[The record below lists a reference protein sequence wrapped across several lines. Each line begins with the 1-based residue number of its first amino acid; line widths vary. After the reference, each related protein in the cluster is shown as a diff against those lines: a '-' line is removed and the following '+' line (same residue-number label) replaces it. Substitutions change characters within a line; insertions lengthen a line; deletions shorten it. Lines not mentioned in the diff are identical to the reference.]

1 MSCQPSAIS
10 RQLLAFRGQLSV
22 VSFSLITHYALLI
35 TVFIAFALAAVSA
48 AHAAETIYL
57 INDYRYASASA
68 ADDRDI
74 GHSLCGTRCNALAT
88 NFSNIMEPG
97 GWSLVRVSSN
107 KEITVELNS
116 PFLGGQCICLVDEY
130 SVKITNP
137 GGPRD
142 QRSAVKEKASVQ

>member
-1 MSCQPSAIS
+1 MACS
-10 RQLLAFRGQLSV
+10 LLACSP
-22 VSFSLITHYALLI
+22 
-35 TVFIAFALAAVSA
+35 AAVSA

-57 INDYRYASASA
+57 VNDYRYVPANA

-97 GWSLVRVSSN
+97 GWSVVKIGSN

-130 SVKITNP
+130 SVKITDP

-142 QRSAVKEKASVQ
+142 QRSAAREKANVR